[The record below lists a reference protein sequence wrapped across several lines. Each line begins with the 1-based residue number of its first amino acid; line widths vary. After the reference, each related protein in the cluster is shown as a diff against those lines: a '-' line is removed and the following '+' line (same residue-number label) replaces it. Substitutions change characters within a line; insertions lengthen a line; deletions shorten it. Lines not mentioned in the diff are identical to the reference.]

1 MLLQKLVCP
10 FGCPPSAIFAES
22 TRTVTSPN
30 SNLLLDSRK
39 QSAPVME
46 KVKVY
51 QCQCCGNT
59 FETHQPSTGNGRMI
73 L

>member
-22 TRTVTSPN
+22 TKTVTTPN

-39 QSAPVME
+39 QATQVIE

-51 QCQCCGNT
+51 TCQCCKNT
-59 FETHQPSTGNGRMI
+59 FETHQASSDNGRII

>member
-1 MLLQKLVCP
+1 MLIQKLSCP
-10 FGCPPSAIFAES
+10 FGCQNSIFAES
-22 TRTVTSPN
+22 TRTVVAPN
-30 SNLLLDSRK
+30 SNLLFDAQRQTVPK
-39 QSAPVME
+39 AE

-59 FETHQPSTGNGRMI
+59 FETHQPTTGSGRMV